1 MFPAYKRGFEPRSL
15 SLKASWLTF
24 EPSRNHL
31 TWLRLKERT
40 SWQDTWLFWSPGN
53 SRNPDREGV
62 ALKSKLEPST
72 QTWRPQ
78 IRIFFNNESE
88 KRQPE
93 SQFDVSDRVIFR
105 SDNGKTNSAKKNWV
119 APIFLDRLPAS
130 NMTLKGLVVVKW
142 STWQAQALGLIPAA
156 CWTNEKLSMKVLS
169 DVGKTGE
176 NVGRRFRCCWLCILV
191 LSLGF
196 HLSVASVHQSQS
208 MIWSLTYLRL
218 S

>member
-1 MFPAYKRGFEPRSL
+1 MGQPWPLFHFIFDPSYKDSSSDRHCGRHRRWPLDNHHGPTFQSFLCKELTLNKKDVPSFKKRGIEPRPL

-105 SDNGKTNSAKKNWV
+105 SDNGKTNSAKKIELHRFFW
-119 APIFLDRLPAS
+119 IDFLLQ
-130 NMTLKGLVVVKW
+130 
-142 STWQAQALGLIPAA
+142 TW
-156 CWTNEKLSMKVLS
+156 
-169 DVGKTGE
+169 
-176 NVGRRFRCCWLCILV
+176 R
-191 LSLGF
+191 
-196 HLSVASVHQSQS
+196 
-208 MIWSLTYLRL
+208 
-218 S
+218 

>member
-1 MFPAYKRGFEPRSL
+1 MSELEAYFSLKNSNRHRGWPSSPFYLRNSHWTKKMFPAYKRGFEPRSL
-15 SLKASWLTF
+15 SLMALWLTF

-105 SDNGKTNSAKKNWV
+105 SDNGKTNSAKKIELHRFFW
-119 APIFLDRLPAS
+119 IDFLLQ
-130 NMTLKGLVVVKW
+130 
-142 STWQAQALGLIPAA
+142 TW
-156 CWTNEKLSMKVLS
+156 
-169 DVGKTGE
+169 
-176 NVGRRFRCCWLCILV
+176 R
-191 LSLGF
+191 
-196 HLSVASVHQSQS
+196 
-208 MIWSLTYLRL
+208 
-218 S
+218 